1 MATVYPAN
9 QWQDGDTL
17 QPDQPNVELQ
27 ILAGEM
33 NGHLDR
39 DNIAAG
45 SLGSAKFAL
54 NTFHVIGFAELVVA
68 LPVVNSATYTT
79 VLAFDLKCDD
89 GFVEIT
95 GQSTQDAGI
104 RTIAVRVDGHTVAE
118 ALAVD
123 VPVSTLGSRDSSS
136 ASNVFPVGA
145 GIHRIELVA
154 YNNSTA
160 PRNVYFANL
169 YARNIRR

>member
-104 RTIAVRVDGHTVAE
+104 RRIAVRVDGHTVAE
-118 ALAVD
+118 ALATDASV
-123 VPVSTLGSRDSSS
+123 TIGARDSSS

-145 GIHRIELVA
+145 GIHRIELVV
-154 YNNSTA
+154 YNNASA
-160 PRNVYFANL
+160 PNNVYFANL